1 MESRLRYPNR
11 THLHHRCQMLCWT
24 EDLMSI
30 SLISTLKSARGRKK
44 KYLKRDKQV
53 PLKCQS
59 VGDILKDAS
68 QVASLRLFN
77 LLYCKYLIPPRCLLA
92 ISGRINRR
100 GTRQK
105 GQNEYLRLSDMSP
118 PAFSLHLDVAG
129 LTHRATWNNI
139 VTSTMFAGKSDLVGS

>member
-1 MESRLRYPNR
+1 
-11 THLHHRCQMLCWT
+11 MLNGR
-24 EDLMSI
+24 SNVY
-30 SLISTLKSARGRKK
+30 LINFYLKNPSEEEKK

-100 GTRQK
+100 GARQK

-129 LTHRATWNNI
+129 LTRRATWNNI
-139 VTSTMFAGKSDLVGS
+139 VTSTMFAGLGWELNY